1 MKDPKLNVRVPPDLD
16 KQFELECVNRGLTKQ
31 AATWEALRRW
41 LASESAPKTEQT
53 LTCPRCESTL
63 SVDQSGLTKVMD
75 PGSVPISEQRTN
87 SHDSAVPSES
97 REWLE
102 LVASAVHVED
112 PDWREM
118 LDNIKTQLAQV
129 AAVADREKER
139 GKGEGTG
146 MRPGDRERDVEL
158 DADRT
163 RSGGTARLGR
173 KKAS

>member
-41 LASESAPKTEQT
+41 LASESVPKTEQT

-63 SVDQSGLTKVMD
+63 SVDQSGLTKVME
-75 PGSVPISEQRTN
+75 PGSVPISEQREFPHN
-87 SHDSAVPSES
+87 SDVPSEG
-97 REWLE
+97 REWLD
-102 LVASAVHVED
+102 LIASAVHVED

-146 MRPGDRERDVEL
+146 VRRGDR
-158 DADRT
+158 
-163 RSGGTARLGR
+163 GGTAEFDAARGSSVR
-173 KKAS
+173 ATKPRREKAG

>member
-41 LASESAPKTEQT
+41 LASESVPKTEQT

-75 PGSVPISEQRTN
+75 LGP
-87 SHDSAVPSES
+87 VPSPETCNVS
-97 REWLE
+97 HKSGVLSEEREWWN
-102 LVASAVHVED
+102 LVASAVHVQD
-112 PDWREM
+112 PDWRDM

-129 AAVADREKER
+129 AAVAQREKDR
-139 GKGEGTG
+139 ADGTG
-146 MRPGDRERDVEL
+146 VRRGDR
-158 DADRT
+158 
-163 RSGGTARLGR
+163 GGTAEFDAGR
-173 KKAS
+173 ESSVRATKPRREKAG